1 MNTLKLLASMCR
13 WTARVVGTLF
23 VLSIVSIAVGE
34 RMPNPFTQPMW
45 DQVIFLALA
54 LIMIGILIGW
64 RWELPGGVISL
75 SGFLLGIAPLN
86 NSPRGLTGFYLA
98 LAIPG
103 SLYVASSLV
112 RRYQSNYENIS
123 KH

>member
-1 MNTLKLLASMCR
+1 MNTLKLLASLFR
-13 WTARVVGTLF
+13 WTARIIGTLF
-23 VLSIVSIAVGE
+23 VLSIVFIAIGE
-34 RMPNPFTQPMW
+34 SMPNPFTQPMW
-45 DQVIFLALA
+45 AQIIFLALT

-64 RWELPGGVISL
+64 RWELLGGVISL

-86 NSPRGLTGFYLA
+86 NSPRGLSGFYIA

-112 RRYQSNYENIS
+112 RRYQLNNENIS
-123 KH
+123 KR

>member
-13 WTARVVGTLF
+13 WTARGAGTLF
-23 VLSIVSIAVGE
+23 VFSIVFIAIGE

-45 DQVIFLALA
+45 AQVIFLALT

-64 RWELPGGVISL
+64 RWELLGGVISL

-86 NSPRGLTGFYLA
+86 NSPRGLPGFYIA

-103 SLYVASSLV
+103 TLYVASSLV
-112 RRYQSNYENIS
+112 RRYQLNNENTS
-123 KH
+123 KR